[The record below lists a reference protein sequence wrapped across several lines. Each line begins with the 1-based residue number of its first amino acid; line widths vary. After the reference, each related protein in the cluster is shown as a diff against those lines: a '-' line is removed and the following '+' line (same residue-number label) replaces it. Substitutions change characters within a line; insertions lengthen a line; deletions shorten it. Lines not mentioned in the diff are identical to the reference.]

1 MKVELAYLFQTLSEH
16 RQRQNT
22 KVKIKEEKVVEIK
35 DEISFR
41 IDRGQGKIGK
51 SA

>member
-16 RQRQNT
+16 RKRQNI
-22 KVKIKEEKVVEIK
+22 KVEIKEEKVVEIK
-35 DEISFR
+35 DENSYR
-41 IDRGQGKIGK
+41 IDRGQVKIEM

>member
-1 MKVELAYLFQTLSEH
+1 MKSAYLIKILSEH
-16 RQRQNT
+16 SQRQNI
-22 KVKIKEEKVVEIK
+22 KVEIKEEKVVEIN

-41 IDRGQGKIGK
+41 IDRGQGKIEM

>member
-1 MKVELAYLFQTLSEH
+1 MKVELAYLFETLSEH
-16 RQRQNT
+16 RQRQNI
-22 KVKIKEEKVVEIK
+22 KVEIKEEKVVGIK

-41 IDRGQGKIGK
+41 IDRGQVKIEM